1 MNATQLL
8 DARVFFLLLSR
19 NDEVIGI
26 LKKPGLTIDIF
37 EFLFEHKNVML
48 IKLQWMC
55 FSRQDLIF
63 EVCARTRH
71 ISLSDFN
78 GKEADELAGR
88 FVNKQLEHF
97 TANYTELE
105 KKRRWFIATR

>member
-8 DARVFFLLLSR
+8 DARVFFFLLSR

-48 IKLQWMC
+48 IKLQ
-55 FSRQDLIF
+55 
-63 EVCARTRH
+63 
-71 ISLSDFN
+71 
-78 GKEADELAGR
+78 
-88 FVNKQLEHF
+88 
-97 TANYTELE
+97 
-105 KKRRWFIATR
+105 

>member
-1 MNATQLL
+1 
-8 DARVFFLLLSR
+8 
-19 NDEVIGI
+19 
-26 LKKPGLTIDIF
+26 
-37 EFLFEHKNVML
+37 
-48 IKLQWMC
+48 MC

-105 KKRRWFIATR
+105 KKRR